1 MVSNKDFAAIM
12 ERNGLELDS
21 IFDATDKTIDQNL
34 QEFLSL
40 QEIQIGVANTLSFEK
55 IYTGHESLSPQR
67 SMHSD
72 DRKASKEY
80 HVNDSSTSTGN
91 FKTVKEVYNIDKLH
105 EGSQIY
111 NDSEFM
117 DDLSQQEFD
126 FPSYM
131 KGDPISDQELTPGQ
145 LLPGLVKI
153 NVLLTEKG
161 YLPLTLT
168 ASDVNSSTK

>member
-1 MVSNKDFAAIM
+1 M

-40 QEIQIGVANTLSFEK
+40 QEIQIGVANTLSFEN
-55 IYTGHESLSPQR
+55 IYPGHESLSPHR
-67 SMHSD
+67 SIHSD
-72 DRKASKEY
+72 DRKASKDY
-80 HVNDSSTSTGN
+80 NANDSSTSTAN
-91 FKTVKEVYNIDKLH
+91 FKNIKEVYDPEKVH

-126 FPSYM
+126 FPIYM
-131 KGDPISDQELTPGQ
+131 QGDPILNSELTPAQ

-161 YLPLTLT
+161 YLPLTLM

>member
-1 MVSNKDFAAIM
+1 M

-21 IFDATDKTIDQNL
+21 IFDATDKTVDQNL
-34 QEFLSL
+34 QEFLAL
-40 QEIQIGVANTLSFEK
+40 NETQIGVANTLSFEK
-55 IYTGHESLSPQR
+55 IYTGHESLSPHR
-67 SMHSD
+67 SLHSD
-72 DRKASKEY
+72 DRKASKDY
-80 HVNDSSTSTGN
+80 HVNDSSTSAAK
-91 FKTVKEVYNIDKLH
+91 FRTVKEVYDLDKVH

-126 FPSYM
+126 FPIYVQ
-131 KGDPISDQELTPGQ
+131 GDPISGPDLSAAQ

-161 YLPLTLT
+161 YLPLTLMT
-168 ASDVNSSTK
+168 SDVNSSTK